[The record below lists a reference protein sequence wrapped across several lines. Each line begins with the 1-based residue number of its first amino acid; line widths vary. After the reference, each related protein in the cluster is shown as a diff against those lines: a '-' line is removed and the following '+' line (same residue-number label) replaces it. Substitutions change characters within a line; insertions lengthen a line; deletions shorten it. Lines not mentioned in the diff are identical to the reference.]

1 MVGTIGNLFR
11 FIIVGSCSV
20 AVRYVHS
27 IRFDCVCV
35 CVFFISNR
43 HRVIDFDFDWINHV
57 VCWHVGIDFIVSSM
71 SLRCIIV
78 SSIVIL

>member
-1 MVGTIGNLFR
+1 MIGTIGNLFR

-27 IRFDCVCV
+27 IRFDCVL
-35 CVFFISNR
+35 FFLFISNR
-43 HRVIDFDFDWINHV
+43 HRVIDFDFDWINHA
-57 VCWHVGIDFIVSSM
+57 VCWHVGIDFIVPSM
-71 SLRCIIV
+71 SLRYIIV

>member
-27 IRFDCVCV
+27 IRVDCVCA
-35 CVFFISNR
+35 FFSISNR
-43 HRVIDFDFDWINHV
+43 HRVIDFDFDWINHA
-57 VCWHVGIDFIVSSM
+57 VCWHVGIDFIVPSM
-71 SLRCIIV
+71 SLRYIIV